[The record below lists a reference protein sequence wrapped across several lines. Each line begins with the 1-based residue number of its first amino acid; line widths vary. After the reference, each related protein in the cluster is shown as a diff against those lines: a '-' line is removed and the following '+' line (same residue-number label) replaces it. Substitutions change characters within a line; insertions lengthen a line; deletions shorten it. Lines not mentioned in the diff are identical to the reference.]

1 MISCSVDYVRP
12 WNIVKAAVR
21 HYPNNNTI
29 MNAQTASQII
39 TSAIPALSVAQMAE
53 ALDTLVTSNRTLTR
67 EEKEGIER
75 IAHVIKCH
83 SDRTL
88 TRLLNGH
95 TEANYNALLTS
106 LNEYCESEYNDWVL
120 TTTHVAGGIEEKVEC
135 VRQIINVIHRH
146 EDLGI
151 EFVTTQE
158 IRYASSH
165 SYPIVLPEGTKVC
178 FRAGRW
184 IHQPRKNRPC
194 FLIASNKVR
203 RLRPDSCRK

>member
-1 MISCSVDYVRP
+1 M
-12 WNIVKAAVR
+12 NIE
-21 HYPNNNTI
+21 H
-29 MNAQTASQII
+29 ASHII
-39 TSAIPALSVAQMAE
+39 TSATPALSVAQMAE
-53 ALDTLVTSNRTLTR
+53 ALDVIVSSPHPLSK

-75 IAHVIKCH
+75 IAHILKFH

-106 LNEYCESEYNDWVL
+106 LKEYCESEYNEWVL

-135 VRQIINVIHRH
+135 VRQAISVIHRA

-151 EFVTTQE
+151 DFVTTE
-158 IRYASSH
+158 DINYVRFASQH
-165 SYPIVLPEGTKVC
+165 FTLKAGTKVN

-184 IHQPRKNRPC
+184 IYQTRKGRPC
-194 FLIASNKVR
+194 YVVASNKVR